1 MEYRATAF
9 VLIITSMAEPPQ
21 RAAPQSPESGE
32 ALRDGNSGL
41 YLRLTLIMQ
50 TIVCVALVVF
60 IVRRDWENVFLA
72 ALVIALMLIPV
83 LIRRRYDVFIPPEF
97 QLVSAGFIF
106 LSLYLGSV
114 RGYYSKFWWWDI
126 ALHTSSGFILG
137 IAGFV
142 TLFLLN
148 RTNRIPPGMRPA
160 FICFFG
166 VTFAVFLGVV
176 WEIFEYA
183 CDRLGPMVGWQS
195 NMQSVESGVRDTM
208 QDLIVDTL
216 GAVVVALMGWAYLR
230 KGRYSFLADGVKK
243 FLDHNPRLF
252 RRG

>member
-1 MEYRATAF
+1 MIIGSMPDSSDNAATLAGQDAGGNG
-9 VLIITSMAEPPQ
+9 VL
-21 RAAPQSPESGE
+21 
-32 ALRDGNSGL
+32 
-41 YLRLTLIMQ
+41 YVRLTLAMLA
-50 TIVCVALVVF
+50 IVCVALGVF
-60 IVRRDWENVFLA
+60 VLRRDWANVFLT

-83 LIRRRYDVFIPPEF
+83 LLRRRYDVVLPPEF
-97 QLVSAGFIF
+97 QLVSAAFIF
-106 LSLYLGSV
+106 LSVYLGSV
-114 RGYYSKFWWWDI
+114 RGYYSKFWWWDV

-148 RTNRIPPGMRPA
+148 RTNRIPPGMRPG
-160 FICFFG
+160 FVCFFG
-166 VTFAVFLGVV
+166 VTFAVSLGVA

-183 CDRLGPMVGWQS
+183 CDRLGPLIGWQS

-230 KGRYSFLADGVKK
+230 TGRYSFLADGIKK
-243 FLDHNPRLF
+243 FLARNPRLF

>member
-1 MEYRATAF
+1 
-9 VLIITSMAEPPQ
+9 MAELSAP
-21 RAAPQSPESGE
+21 AAPPDAAADEQSNG
-32 ALRDGNSGL
+32 RL

-50 TIVCVALVVF
+50 AIVCVALTVF
-60 IVRRDWENVFLA
+60 LLRRDWENALLTA
-72 ALVIALMLIPV
+72 AVIALMLIPV
-83 LIRRRYDVFIPPEF
+83 LLRRRYHVFIPPEF
-97 QLVSAGFIF
+97 QLAAAGFIF
-106 LSLYLGSV
+106 FSVYLGSV

-126 ALHTSSGFILG
+126 ALHTSSGFLLG

-148 RTNRIPPGMRPA
+148 RTNRIPKGMRPI

-183 CDRLGPMVGWQS
+183 CDRIGPRFGWKS
-195 NMQSVESGVRDTM
+195 DMQSTASGVRDTM

-216 GAVVVALMGWAYLR
+216 GAVVVAVMGWMYLR
-230 KGRYSFLADGVKK
+230 AGRFSFLADGVKK
-243 FLDHNPRLF
+243 FLARNPKLF
-252 RRG
+252 SKKAS

>member
-1 MEYRATAF
+1 VSDLTAGP
-9 VLIITSMAEPPQ
+9 VDQ
-21 RAAPQSPESGE
+21 QS
-32 ALRDGNSGL
+32 DGRL
-41 YLRLTLIMQ
+41 LVRLTLIMQ
-50 TIVCVALVVF
+50 AIVCVALVVF
-60 IVRRDWENVFLA
+60 ILRRDWENVFLTA
-72 ALVIALMLIPV
+72 IVIVLMLIPV
-83 LIRRRYDVFIPPEF
+83 ILRRRYDVFIPPEF
-97 QLVSAGFIF
+97 QLVAAGFIF
-106 LSLYLGSV
+106 FSVYLGSV

-148 RTNRIPPGMRPA
+148 RTNRIPHGMRPI

-183 CDRLGPMVGWQS
+183 CDRLGPRVGWKS

-216 GAVVVALMGWAYLR
+216 GAVVVAVMGWMYLR
-230 KGRYSFLADGVKK
+230 AGRFSFLADGVRK
-243 FLDHNPRLF
+243 FLERNPKLF
-252 RRG
+252 RRQGQR